1 MSKALIALLAI
12 IAVCNAANPV
22 VLIHGL
28 GDSCSNSGMKNIAR
42 VFSDELGVHAECI
55 ESGDGFNSVFFGT
68 MQWQEDTACANLKA
82 NPKFAGKDI
91 DIVGISQGSLIG
103 RGLIQNCDFGGS
115 VKKFISIGGPHMGV
129 YTVPN
134 CEDGFI
140 CDVINSVVRFG
151 VYTTL
156 AQNFMGPAN
165 YFKDAG
171 SYKSYLGSA
180 RYLPDLNNEKSAKN
194 DTRKQRFAN
203 LDGVMLVMFTN
214 DTVINP
220 KETAWFGYYD
230 ENLKLRDM
238 TETPLYQEDYIG
250 LKTLDTTG
258 RLKRIALPG
267 GHLAFS
273 SYDIRNTFAPFLK
286 NATLTE

>member
-165 YFKDAG
+165 YFKDPVLI
-171 SYKSYLGSA
+171 SHIW
-180 RYLPDLNNEKSAKN
+180 DL
-194 DTRKQRFAN
+194 
-203 LDGVMLVMFTN
+203 
-214 DTVINP
+214 
-220 KETAWFGYYD
+220 
-230 ENLKLRDM
+230 
-238 TETPLYQEDYIG
+238 
-250 LKTLDTTG
+250 LDTSQTSTMK
-258 RLKRIALPG
+258 RPPKMLLANKDSLTLKVRCWLCSRVIP
-267 GHLAFS
+267 
-273 SYDIRNTFAPFLK
+273 
-286 NATLTE
+286 